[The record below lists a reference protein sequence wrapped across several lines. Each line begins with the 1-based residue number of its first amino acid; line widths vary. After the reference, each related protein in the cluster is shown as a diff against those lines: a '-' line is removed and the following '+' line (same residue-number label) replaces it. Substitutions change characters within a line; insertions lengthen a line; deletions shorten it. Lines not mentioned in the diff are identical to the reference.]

1 MSFAIDGRKGVE
13 SMAKTYTRIVPLFS
27 LLLAFTLAVSVT
39 SFAQEQ
45 PRPEPPGQQPSV
57 QQPPSQVP
65 PARPAP
71 GAPSPGAAASQQRP
85 AAQIA
90 RGELSSVDAQAKMLT
105 IKPTEGAEQKF
116 QYNDATKVTGDR
128 AGVAGLATL
137 NGKQVVVH
145 FTSQGANRVATEIEV
160 QADKK

>member
-1 MSFAIDGRKGVE
+1 MP
-13 SMAKTYTRIVPLFS
+13 KTFTRIVPLFS
-27 LLLAFTLAVSVT
+27 LAFAFTLAVSSA

-45 PRPEPPGQQPSV
+45 PRPG
-57 QQPPSQVP
+57 QPPSTQAPEGQRPPSQLP
-65 PARPAP
+65 PAEPRPGAPAP
-71 GAPSPGAAASQQRP
+71 GAAQAQRP

-90 RGELSSVDAQAKMLT
+90 RGELTDVDAQAKMLT
-105 IKPTEGAEQKF
+105 IKPIEGAEQKF
-116 QYNDATKVTGDR
+116 TYNDATKVTGDR

-137 NGKQVVVH
+137 SGKQVVVH

>member
-1 MSFAIDGRKGVE
+1 MP
-13 SMAKTYTRIVPLFS
+13 KTYTRIVPLFG
-27 LLLAFTLAVSVT
+27 LLLIFTLAVSVT

-45 PRPEPPGQQPSV
+45 PRPQPSG
-57 QQPPSQVP
+57 QQPPSQLP
-65 PARPAP
+65 PAQPSPGAPAP
-71 GAPSPGAAASQQRP
+71 GAAAPQQKP

-90 RGELSSVDAQAKMLT
+90 RGELTDVDAQAKMLT
-105 IKPTEGAEQKF
+105 IKPAEGAEQKF

-137 NGKQVVVH
+137 SGRQVVVH
-145 FTSQGANRVATEIEV
+145 FSSQGANRVATEIEV

>member
-1 MSFAIDGRKGVE
+1 MP
-13 SMAKTYTRIVPLFS
+13 KTHTRNASVFG
-27 LLLAFTLAVSVT
+27 LLLTFVLAIAVT

-45 PRPEPPGQQPSV
+45 RPPAPGQPPTADRPGL
-57 QQPPSQVP
+57 PPSQL
-65 PARPAP
+65 PAP
-71 GAPSPGAAASQQRP
+71 APRESAAQKP

-90 RGELSSVDAQAKMLT
+90 RGELTNVDAQAKMLT
-105 IKPTEGAEQKF
+105 IKPAEGAEQKF

-137 NGKQVVVH
+137 SGKQVTVH

-160 QADKK
+160 QADTK

>member
-1 MSFAIDGRKGVE
+1 MP
-13 SMAKTYTRIVPLFS
+13 KTSTRILS
-27 LLLAFTLAVSVT
+27 AAGLALAFTLAMSVAGL
-39 SFAQEQ
+39 AQEQ
-45 PRPEPPGQQPSV
+45 PRPQPPSS
-57 QQPPSQVP
+57 QQPPSPLP
-65 PARPAP
+65 PAQPSP
-71 GAPSPGAAASQQRP
+71 GAPSPGAAAPQQQRP

-90 RGELSSVDAQAKMLT
+90 RGELTNVDAQAKMLT

-116 QYNDATKVTGDR
+116 QYSDATKVTGDR